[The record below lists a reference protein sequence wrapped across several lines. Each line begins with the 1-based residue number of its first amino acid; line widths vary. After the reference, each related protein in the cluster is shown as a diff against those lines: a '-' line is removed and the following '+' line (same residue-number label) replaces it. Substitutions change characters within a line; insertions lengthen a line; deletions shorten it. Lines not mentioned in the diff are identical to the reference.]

1 MLQAGDQAPDFSLP
15 DQDGN
20 LVSKS
25 DFAGKKLVIY
35 FYPKDQ
41 TPGCIKEACSFRDNI
56 EAFKKHDIAVIGV
69 SIDSEKSHRNFT
81 SKQNLN
87 FPLLADVDKT
97 MVTAYG
103 VWGEKSMY
111 GRKYFGTFRKTFLV
125 NTDGTIEKIYQKVK
139 VATHA
144 EDILKD
150 WGLLSVS

>member
-1 MLQAGDQAPDFSLP
+1 MLQAGDQAPAFSLP

-20 LVSKS
+20 QVSLK

-56 EAFKKHDIAVIGV
+56 DAFKKHGIAVIGV
-69 SIDSEKSHRNFT
+69 SIDSEKSHKNFI

-87 FPLLADVDKT
+87 FPLLADVNKE

-111 GRKYFGTFRKTFLV
+111 GRKYFGTFRKTFLIKPQGII
-125 NTDGTIEKIYQKVK
+125 DKIYHKVK

-150 WGLLSVS
+150 WDLL